1 MFTTKK
7 IALVS
12 VINDLVTD
20 NRVNRTCQTLV
31 EMGYEVTLIG
41 RKLPQSLPLPHWSFR
56 AKRMKLLFKTGP
68 LFYLFFNCRLFF
80 VLLFK
85 KADLL
90 VANDL
95 DTLLPNFVASRLKKT
110 PLIYDS
116 HELFCEVPEL
126 QNSPVK
132 RKIWLSVERW
142 IVPKLK
148 YCITVNVSIAVI
160 FKEKYGSDF
169 IVVRN
174 ISEEV
179 KNFIAKSRLELGIDM
194 NKAMILMQGA
204 GINVDRG
211 AEELID
217 AMDYVEGAVLYIIG
231 SGDVWE
237 VLEKKI
243 KDNNLSD
250 KVKLIRKLPKPELM
264 HYTFNA
270 DIGLSIDKDSNLN
283 YHYSLPNKFFDY
295 IQAGVPILASQLPEL
310 SALINTYQIGSF
322 IKSHEPKAIANAIS
336 EMLKS
341 EKLKIWREN
350 AKKASEEL
358 NWANEKQK
366 LMGLISRANG

>member
-1 MFTTKK
+1 
-7 IALVS
+7 
-12 VINDLVTD
+12 
-20 NRVNRTCQTLV
+20 
-31 EMGYEVTLIG
+31 
-41 RKLPQSLPLPHWSFR
+41 
-56 AKRMKLLFKTGP
+56 
-68 LFYLFFNCRLFF
+68 
-80 VLLFK
+80 
-85 KADLL
+85 
-90 VANDL
+90 
-95 DTLLPNFVASRLKKT
+95 
-110 PLIYDS
+110 
-116 HELFCEVPEL
+116 
-126 QNSPVK
+126 
-132 RKIWLSVERW
+132 
-142 IVPKLK
+142 
-148 YCITVNVSIAVI
+148 
-160 FKEKYGSDF
+160 
-169 IVVRN
+169 
-174 ISEEV
+174 
-179 KNFIAKSRLELGIDM
+179 
-194 NKAMILMQGA
+194 MILLQGA

-217 AMDYVEGAVLYIIG
+217 AMDYLDGAVLYIIG

-350 AKKASEEL
+350 TKKASEEL